1 VRKFPLLVSCLGLIL
16 LADLASAQIVPKKNI
31 TTEAEAV
38 AEFYRIRRE
47 SIRKYDGHFMQESGL
62 TPEQE
67 ELFIKTRLDAED
79 AYRAHLTH
87 TKAAA
92 LRIDEL
98 WQFQEAA
105 LAKAF
110 SPDFAQKYRE
120 SLDTR
125 SALEM
130 IVSNPDLKAFEWLT
144 NDEIDQLAKAWSPPL
159 SRISILSM
167 APEFK
172 TTPPAEKIALY
183 DRYVADLLSA
193 AKPIL
198 PEPKYQTLQN
208 YFTTSRPQTIA
219 DLEKAEE

>member
-1 VRKFPLLVSCLGLIL
+1 MRKISLLVSGLGLIL
-16 LADLASAQIVPKKNI
+16 LADFASAQIVPKKDI
-31 TTEAEAV
+31 KTEAEAV
-38 AEFYRIRRE
+38 AEYYRILRE
-47 SIRKYDGHFMQESGL
+47 GIRKYDGHFIQESGL

-67 ELFIKTRLDAED
+67 ELFIKTLIDADD
-79 AYRAHLTH
+79 AYRAHLTQ

-98 WQFQEAA
+98 WQFREAA
-105 LAKAF
+105 LSKAF

-144 NDEIDQLAKAWSPPL
+144 NDEIDQLAKAWGPPL
-159 SRISILSM
+159 ARISIVSM
-167 APEFK
+167 SPEFK
-172 TTPPAEKIALY
+172 TTPPAEKIALF
-183 DRYVADLLSA
+183 DRYTVELLAS

-198 PEPKYQTLQN
+198 PESKYQTLQN
-208 YFTTSRPQTIA
+208 YFTTSRPKTIA
-219 DLEKAEE
+219 DLEKGEE

>member
-1 VRKFPLLVSCLGLIL
+1 MRKFPLLVSCLGLIL
-16 LADLASAQIVPKKNI
+16 LADFTPAQIVPKKNI

-47 SIRKYDGHFMQESGL
+47 GIRYYGAHFMQESGL

-67 ELFIKTRLDAED
+67 ELFIKTQLDAED
-79 AYRAHLTH
+79 AYRAHLVK
-87 TKAAA
+87 TKAIGYRPA
-92 LRIDEL
+92 EL
-98 WQFQEAA
+98 WEVRQTA
-105 LAKAF
+105 LSKAF
-110 SPDFAQKYRE
+110 NPDFAKKYRE
-120 SLDTR
+120 SVNTR
-125 SALEM
+125 DALEM

-144 NDEIDQLAKAWSPPL
+144 NDEIDQLAKAWGPPL

-208 YFTTSRPQTIA
+208 YFTTSRPKTIA
-219 DLEKAEE
+219 DLEKGEE